1 MITVNDND
9 DDSVP
14 ASPPRCAYESEP
26 CRVIPVHASYRPRGR
41 SCERQPFFFLVL
53 AFFLSIGVQSTF
65 AIIILLL
72 HPLFRVTQVLIVD
85 FGESR
90 ALLLDFLDDLLI
102 AYCTRILIPGSY
114 LACLPCLYPSNFD
127 FDFELETQT
136 GGSSAAEPS

>member
-1 MITVNDND
+1 MGNDNCKMIMMTIAYP
-9 DDSVP
+9 P
-14 ASPPRCAYESEP
+14 ARHAARTRAS
-26 CRVIPVHASYRPRGR
+26 RVGSYRYTPATVRAEDRASGNL
-41 SCERQPFFFLVL
+41 SS
-53 AFFLSIGVQSTF
+53 FFLSIGVQSTF